1 MSNLKYP
8 HLFSPIKIGNQYFKN
23 RLFAAPTGWIDLDK
37 GGMYNKDAAYYYG
50 RKAMGGAAAVTLGEC
65 NVDGEQGTGF
75 GYAVKLDSWFSEG
88 PYVLH
93 GISRVV
99 EEVSRYGAV
108 CSAELIHAGM
118 YANRWQVPP
127 GVAYGP
133 VECIDR
139 DGRHVQEMPEEII
152 ERVIGKFASAAK
164 FLKSIG
170 FGMVMVHAGH
180 GWLLHQFLSPKIN
193 TRTDKWG
200 GPSIENRTRF
210 LIAVLDAIREAVG
223 PGFPIECRISGS
235 ECYDGGFDI
244 ENGIAVAK
252 MIDGHCDIIHV
263 SAGSHE
269 VEEVFTVTH
278 PSMFLPDG
286 CNVQFAAAIKP
297 HVKKSL
303 VATLGGLVEPA
314 QMEEILASGKADIVE
329 SARGLMADPD
339 LPNKARAGKEEDINK
354 CLRCLACFSNLINT
368 GHFRCAINPETGRE
382 SERFE
387 GAPLYKRRVVV
398 AGGGMAGLQA
408 AISCA
413 QRGHEVILLE
423 KTDKLGGALR
433 CEENAPFKSRVKE
446 YMDAQAARAYKMGV
460 DIRLNTEAT
469 PEAVE
474 ALKPDAIIAA
484 LGAVPAKP
492 PIPGID
498 GKNSFSGDYAYVH
511 PEELGENVVILGA
524 GLVGL
529 ELAIYLGMLGKKVQV
544 VEMAE
549 KASDGGNFQHMKG
562 VNVQLE
568 RYNIPISFLTRAKEI
583 DEKGVTCEK
592 NGETFH
598 IDSDSVVYA
607 VGRRAL
613 SEEMVALAP
622 CAPEF
627 YPIGDCIVPQT
638 ILNATSQ
645 AYKVAKAIGTI

>member
-1 MSNLKYP
+1 MSKLKYP

-23 RLFAAPTGWIDLDK
+23 RIFAAPTGWIDLDK

-65 NVDGEQGTGF
+65 NVDSEGTGF
-75 GYAVKLDSWFSEG
+75 GYAVKLDNMFSEG

-93 GISRVV
+93 GISRVA

-118 YANRWQVPP
+118 YANRWQDPP
-127 GVAYGP
+127 GPAYGP
-133 VECIDR
+133 VEQYDI
-139 DGRHVQEMPEEII
+139 DGRHIQEMPEEMIWRI
-152 ERVIGKFASAAK
+152 VGKFASAAA

-200 GPSIENRTRF
+200 GESIENRTRF
-210 LIAVLDAIREAVG
+210 LLAVLDAIREAVG

-278 PSMFLPDG
+278 PSMFRADG

-297 HVKKSL
+297 HVKKSY
-303 VATLGGLVEPA
+303 VATLGGLVDPA
-314 QMEEILASGKADIVE
+314 QMEEIIASGKADIVE
-329 SARGLMADPD
+329 IARGLLADPD
-339 LPNKARAGKEEDINK
+339 LPNKARAGRDDEINR
-354 CLRCLACFSNLINT
+354 CMRCLACFSNLITT

-387 GAPLYKRRVVV
+387 APPAHKRKVVV
-398 AGGGMAGLQA
+398 AGGGMAGMQA
-408 AISCA
+408 AITCA
-413 QRGHEVILLE
+413 ERGHSVVLLE
-423 KTDKLGGALR
+423 KSSQLGGALR
-433 CEENAPFKSRVKE
+433 CEENAPFKARIRE
-446 YMDAQAARAYKMGV
+446 YMDAQAKRVAELGV
-460 DIRLNTEAT
+460 EIHLNTPAA
-469 PEAVE
+469 PETVE
-474 ALKPDAIIAA
+474 SFAPDAVIAA
-484 LGAVPAKP
+484 LGASPVKP
-492 PIPGID
+492 RIPGID
-498 GKNSFSGDYAYVH
+498 GDNTFTGDDAYIY
-511 PEELGENVVILGA
+511 PEKLGDNVVILGA

-529 ELAIYLGMLGKKVQV
+529 ELAIYLSMLGKKVRI
-544 VEMAE
+544 VEMTDHVN
-549 KASDGGNFQHMKG
+549 DGGNFQHMKG
-562 VNVQLE
+562 VAVE
-568 RYNIPISFLTRAKEI
+568 IDRYGVEISFLTRAVSI
-583 DEKGVTCEK
+583 DAAGVTCEK
-592 NGETFH
+592 DGESFH
-598 IDSDSVVYA
+598 LDADSVVYA
-607 VGRRAL
+607 VGRRPL

-627 YPIGDCIVPQT
+627 YPIGDCISAQN

-645 AYKVAKAIGTI
+645 AYKVAKAIGNI

>member
-23 RLFAAPTGWIDLDK
+23 RLFASPTGWIDLDK
-37 GGMYNKDAAYYYG
+37 GGKYNKDAAYYYA

-75 GYAVKLDSWFSEG
+75 GYAVKLDNMFSEA

-93 GISRVV
+93 GISFVA

-118 YANRWQVPP
+118 YANRWQDPP

-139 DGRHVQEMPEEII
+139 DGRHVLEMPEEII
-152 ERVIGKFASAAK
+152 QRVIDKFASAAA

-170 FGMVMVHAGH
+170 FGMVMIHAGH

-210 LIAVLDAIREAVG
+210 LIAVLDAVREAVG

-244 ENGIAVAK
+244 QNGIDVAK

-278 PSMFLPDG
+278 PSMFRADG

-297 HVKKSL
+297 HVKKSY

-314 QMEEILASGKADIVE
+314 QMEEIIASGKADIVE
-329 SARGLMADPD
+329 VTRGLLADPD
-339 LPNKARAGKEEDINK
+339 LPAKARAGRDSEINK
-354 CLRCLACFSNLINT
+354 CLRCLACFSNLITT

-382 SERFE
+382 AERFE
-387 GAPLYKRRVVV
+387 APPIYKRKVLV

-408 AISCA
+408 AITCA
-413 QRGHEVILLE
+413 QRGHSVVLLE
-423 KTDKLGGALR
+423 KSDKLGGALR
-433 CEENAPFKSRVKE
+433 CEENAPFKSRVRE
-446 YMDAQAARAYKMGV
+446 YMDAQAERAAKLGV
-460 DIRLNTEAT
+460 EIHLSTAAT
-469 PEAVE
+469 PESVE
-474 ALKPDAIIAA
+474 SFAPDAIIAA
-484 LGAVPAKP
+484 LGAVPVNL

-498 GKNSFSGDYAYVH
+498 GANAFTGDDAYVH
-511 PEELGENVVILGA
+511 PEKLGENVVILGA

-529 ELAIYLGMLGKKVQV
+529 ELAIYLSMLGKKVRV
-544 VEMAE
+544 IEMTDHVN
-549 KASDGGNFQHMKG
+549 DGGNFQHMKG
-562 VNVQLE
+562 VKVELD
-568 RYNIPISFLTRAKEI
+568 RYGIDISFLTKAVAI

-592 NGETFH
+592 EGESFH
-598 IDSDSVVYA
+598 LDADSVVYA
-607 VGRRAL
+607 VGRKPL
-613 SEEMVALAP
+613 SEDMAALAQ

-627 YPIGDCIVPQT
+627 YPIGDCIAPQN